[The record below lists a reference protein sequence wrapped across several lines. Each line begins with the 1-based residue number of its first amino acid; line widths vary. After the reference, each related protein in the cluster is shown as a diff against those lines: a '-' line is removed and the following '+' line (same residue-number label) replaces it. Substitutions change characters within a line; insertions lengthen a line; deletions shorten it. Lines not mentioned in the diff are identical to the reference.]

1 MHKAVPAEHIC
12 PEQRKSVGSRGLRIV
27 TRPPCFPPSAATQR
41 PCMGKKEA
49 DDGPPARRGLCGY
62 ELLYTKQLNQEQLV
76 GPRRRRLGGG
86 AWRQAGK
93 IRCSF
98 RERLQRMWL
107 QTNDQSHKLF
117 AIDLYTFHSGWL
129 FADMPLKTMKP
140 LKKHS
145 EETQA
150 EVQFPVTQLV
160 NFQNTNAPPVS
171 AVQYSAVVQIHTVP
185 SKRLLSPLP
194 TSILAELSL

>member
-1 MHKAVPAEHIC
+1 
-12 PEQRKSVGSRGLRIV
+12 
-27 TRPPCFPPSAATQR
+27 
-41 PCMGKKEA
+41 
-49 DDGPPARRGLCGY
+49 
-62 ELLYTKQLNQEQLV
+62 
-76 GPRRRRLGGG
+76 
-86 AWRQAGK
+86 
-93 IRCSF
+93 
-98 RERLQRMWL
+98 
-107 QTNDQSHKLF
+107 
-117 AIDLYTFHSGWL
+117 
-129 FADMPLKTMKP
+129 MPLKTMKP

>member
-1 MHKAVPAEHIC
+1 MNVHKAVPAEHIY
-12 PEQRKSVGSRGLRIV
+12 PEQMKSVGSRGRRII

-41 PCMGKKEA
+41 RCMGKKEA

-93 IRCSF
+93 IRCSS

-107 QTNDQSHKLF
+107 QTSGHSHKLF
-117 AIDLYTFHSGWL
+117 VIDLCLYISFRMAFHRHASEDHVATEETFWRNSGWSSVACNSTSQPQTHTL
-129 FADMPLKTMKP
+129 P
-140 LKKHS
+140 S
-145 EETQA
+145 EWPFSP
-150 EVQFPVTQLV
+150 FP
-160 NFQNTNAPPVS
+160 A
-171 AVQYSAVVQIHTVP
+171 
-185 SKRLLSPLP
+185 
-194 TSILAELSL
+194 SILAELSL

>member
-1 MHKAVPAEHIC
+1 MHKAVPAEHIY
-12 PEQRKSVGSRGLRIV
+12 PEQRKSVGSRGRRII

-93 IRCSF
+93 IRWSS

-117 AIDLYTFHSGWL
+117 AIDLISLRLASRRYASEDHEAT
-129 FADMPLKTMKP
+129 
-140 LKKHS
+140 
-145 EETQA
+145 EETFWRNSGSSSVSCNSTSQLPKHRRTSCIRCS
-150 EVQFPVTQLV
+150 VQCSSSNP
-160 NFQNTNAPPVS
+160 
-171 AVQYSAVVQIHTVP
+171 H
-185 SKRLLSPLP
+185 SPL
-194 TSILAELSL
+194 